1 MILVNENEAPEG
13 CIAKYSYDGLCYD
26 CCFYTPATCN
36 NDKGITAVHCM
47 SKYRKDGC
55 TVIFIKDSPV
65 QPVQFKNELLN
76 KLAEECG
83 LYICKDNI
91 EESMKEIEFFASE
104 VFKAGVEYG
113 KELAKQGE
121 VQ

>member
-1 MILVNENEAPEG
+1 MILVNKNEAPEG
-13 CIAKYSYDGLCYD
+13 CIAKYSYDGQCNG
-26 CCFYTPATCN
+26 CCFYRTGRCN
-36 NDKGITAVHCM
+36 NKGITAVRCM
-47 SKYRKDGC
+47 SNYRKDGC
-55 TVIFIKDSPV
+55 NVIFIKDSPV
-65 QPVQFKNELLN
+65 QPVQFNNELLN

-113 KELAKQGE
+113 KLLAEQGE

>member
-13 CIAKYSYDGLCYD
+13 FIAKDGLCNN
-26 CCFYTPATCN
+26 CCFHTEGMCSN
-36 NDKGITAVHCM
+36 KGANAVSCISNH
-47 SKYRKDGC
+47 RKDGC
-55 TVIFIKDSPV
+55 TVIFIKDS
-65 QPVQFKNELLN
+65 PVQFKNELLN

-91 EESMKEIEFFASE
+91 EESMKEIEFFAE
-104 VFKAGVEYG
+104 QVYKAGVENG
-113 KELAKQGE
+113 KLLAEQGE

>member
-1 MILVNENEAPEG
+1 MQVNPNEAPEG
-13 CIAKYSYDGLCYD
+13 YIAKYSYDGLCNN
-26 CCFYTPATCN
+26 CCFYTADTCDCKVN
-36 NDKGITAVHCM
+36 TAHCI
-47 SKYRKDGC
+47 SNYRKDGC

-83 LYICKDNI
+83 FTFCKDNI
-91 EESMKEIEFFASE
+91 EESMNEIEFFASE

-121 VQ
+121 VH

>member
-1 MILVNENEAPEG
+1 M
-13 CIAKYSYDGLCYD
+13 
-26 CCFYTPATCN
+26 CN
-36 NDKGITAVHCM
+36 KGITTVHCV
-47 SKYRKDGC
+47 SNYRKDGC

-91 EESMKEIEFFASE
+91 EESMKEIEFFVE
-104 VFKAGVEYG
+104 QVYKAGVENG
-113 KELAKQGE
+113 KLLAEQGE